1 MRRAAT
7 IALLGLVLF
16 SRVAAAQFT
25 NQKGSTLSELINN
38 LYGGNGIQLKDTGH
52 SAHFGETGDFESFA
66 TTLQR
71 VLQSHRLFPIPSAVG
86 LVSYRF
92 NEQTGTYD
100 RVQGSLGPL
109 LAERGVTTGKGTFT
123 ISGTYSFSAF
133 ERANGSDSIELVL
146 HHCLLPQCVTNIASP
161 YLQDTIHVNLHF
173 RLKSQ
178 AATLSTVYGLTNNVD
193 VGLVVPYIRN
203 DMTVMSMAT
212 IVPGPNSA
220 PPDPHQ
226 FDPAVETPGQFGSGT
241 AIGIGDIVAR
251 GKMRL
256 FPKHA
261 NFDAAVLADVTLPT
275 GDKENFLGTGAVR
288 AKVTFAA
295 STTIRNVIPHVNI
308 GYEANFDEAKL
319 NAIDYRVGSEYA
331 LRDTV
336 TLSGEI
342 LGVARPSAGQL
353 FRSPLLVGRSLVP
366 RSELDGALGGKWQLS
381 KNRAFLF
388 NFIVPLNETGIRAS
402 SSITVGIQGTI

>member
-1 MRRAAT
+1 MRRLAT
-7 IALLGLVLF
+7 VALLGLVFF
-16 SRVAAAQFT
+16 SRAAIAQVT
-25 NQKGSTLSELINN
+25 IQTGNTLSQLINN

-52 SAHFGETGDFESFA
+52 QAHFGETGDFQTF
-66 TTLQR
+66 TQTLQH

-92 NEQTGTYD
+92 DEQTGTYE

-133 ERANGSDSIELVL
+133 DRANGADSIELVL

-161 YLQDTIHVNLHF
+161 YLQDTIHVNVHF

-178 AATLSTVYGLTNNVD
+178 AITLSTVYGVSNNID

-203 DMTVMSMAT
+203 DLTVRSMAT
-212 IVPGPNSA
+212 IVPGPNSV

-226 FDPAVETPGQFGSGT
+226 FDPAVQTPGQFGTGT
-241 AIGIGDIVAR
+241 AIGVGDIVAR
-251 GKMRL
+251 AKIRIL
-256 FPKHA
+256 TKQT
-261 NFDAAVLADVTLPT
+261 NFDAAVLTDVTLPT

-288 AKVTFAA
+288 AKVTLVA
-295 STTIRNVIPHVNI
+295 STTIRKVIPHVNV
-308 GYEANFDEAKL
+308 GYEANFDESKL
-319 NAIDYRVGSEYA
+319 NSIDYRVGSEYA

-336 TLSGEI
+336 TLSTEL
-342 LGVARPSAGQL
+342 LGVVRPSGKKL
-353 FRSPLLVGRSLVP
+353 FQSSLLLGRGLVP
-366 RSELDGALGGKWQLS
+366 RSEIDGSVGGKWQLS

-388 NFIVPLNETGIRAS
+388 NLIVPLNNTGIRS
-402 SSITVGIQGTI
+402 SMSVTAGIQGTL